1 MHRLQAGEAA
11 AVQHPQLRAEL
22 ASPAI
27 CSQVLGSACLV
38 PVSGLSTTHMMTAGC
53 LLLLV
58 SLNCCPGPSSFPHHL
73 LNPPISVTSHL
84 SGLLEPFTQGNM
96 VGRGLCSSPH
106 AAPPHSCTHLCGFLS
121 PPRRHGDSRGAP
133 GSLQPGIR
141 IMQSHL
147 WTGLGEPALGKEQT
161 QRPALPS
168 EDRRRKPWLGLGS
181 K

>member
-38 PVSGLSTTHMMTAGC
+38 TVSGLSTTHMMPAGC

-58 SLNCCPGPSSFPHHL
+58 SLNFCPGPSSFPHHL

-84 SGLLEPFTQGNM
+84 LGLLEPLSTPQGNM

-106 AAPPHSCTHLCGFLS
+106 AAPPHSHQCTHLCGFLS
-121 PPRRHGDSRGAP
+121 PPRRHGDSHGAAP
-133 GSLQPGIR
+133 CSWLTATWHSHHAKPLVDRAWGTCSGKGADPEASPSL
-141 IMQSHL
+141 
-147 WTGLGEPALGKEQT
+147 
-161 QRPALPS
+161 
-168 EDRRRKPWLGLGS
+168 
-181 K
+181 